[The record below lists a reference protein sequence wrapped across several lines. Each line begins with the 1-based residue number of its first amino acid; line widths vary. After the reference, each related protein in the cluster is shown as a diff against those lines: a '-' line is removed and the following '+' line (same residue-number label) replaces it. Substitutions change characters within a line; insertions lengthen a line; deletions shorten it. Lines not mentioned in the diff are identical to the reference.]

1 MSQNILSTIVIS
13 LIVMMNFSS
22 SLSLTPPIPALAY
35 KNYTFHL
42 DESSKYIIYSFKS
55 EEDITNYELVFRFS
69 QIQTYSK

>member
-13 LIVMMNFSS
+13 LIVMMNFSF
-22 SLSLTPPIPALAY
+22 SLCLTPPISALPY
-35 KNYTFHL
+35 KNNLFHL